1 MDKLTP
7 EDTITANAIDLMAY
21 HTHGKTALSTIP
33 DASNLTMFNT
43 VSQSIGHD
51 IIHLLMNKCS
61 LEVPIEF
68 NIRVTLGQL
77 LVSMFFLGVY
87 MAEHDMAK
95 LGESEKTNPMELQ

>member
-7 EDTITANAIDLMAY
+7 EEQRVANAIDLMAY
-21 HTHGKTALSTIP
+21 HIRGKTALATIP
-33 DASNLTMFNT
+33 AANDLSMFNT

-87 MAEHDMAK
+87 MAEHGMAK
-95 LGESEKTNPMELQ
+95 LGEPEKTNPMELQ